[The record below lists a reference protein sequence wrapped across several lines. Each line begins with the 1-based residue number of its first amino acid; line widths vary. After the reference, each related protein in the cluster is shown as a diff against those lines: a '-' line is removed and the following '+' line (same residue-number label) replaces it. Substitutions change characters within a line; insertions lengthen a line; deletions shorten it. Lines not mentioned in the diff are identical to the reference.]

1 VRKTGGLDDTIEN
14 FDEASNRGCGFKF
27 ESASAHALYHTVMW
41 GVQTYYNNPK
51 AFKEMQ
57 KRAMGM
63 HFGWDDAA
71 QSYDDVYR
79 YAIYK
84 KRVSKLQ

>member
-1 VRKTGGLDDTIEN
+1 
-14 FDEASNRGCGFKF
+14 
-27 ESASAHALYHTVMW
+27 MW